1 MIDRFADA
9 GGLFF
14 FQKREKSERSLF
26 IMPCPHY
33 DIAIV
38 HHGKAS
44 AVAKAAYQSGERLY
58 SDREHRT
65 KKYKKEEGEVVYTE
79 IMLPPQAPPE
89 YADRNILWNAV
100 EAVEANWN
108 SQLARRFVITLPIE
122 LSLEDNIAL
131 IKEYC
136 RKEFLEKGMIVDLC
150 VHDPAPLG
158 HNPHAH
164 ILLTM
169 RPIDEQGHWMPKAR
183 KEYILDENGE
193 RIRTTKGNWKT
204 RKVRTTDWDDR
215 GNAEMW
221 RHDWEVIQNRYL
233 EMANRPERVS
243 MKSYE
248 RQGIEQIP
256 TVHMGPAAAA
266 MERKGIQT
274 DVGNLNRDIKETN
287 RLMAAIKRAITGLLS
302 WFAEVKQA
310 IAEIE
315 MQPKEVYLV
324 DLLIQ
329 KFDERKLD
337 RFLHWDNR
345 YGVRKADQKDFQ
357 RFITITSYMREHNV
371 LTVENLETHIA
382 GLNEQAKPLKSRMK
396 AIEKRQKEIDQLCD
410 RLERRQQLAP
420 IHDQYLKIHW
430 QGRKEKFKEAHKS
443 ELEEW
448 NRCDRFIRK
457 VMPGLQYSA
466 TELQAE
472 RKALQAEY
480 EELTVQ
486 MEPLQADIDIVKDIR
501 YLIKDLLPELVPEKT
516 ELTPERK
523 QEKRSMLAELHKNQ
537 QIVEERKAQN
547 PRCRW

>member
-1 MIDRFADA
+1 
-9 GGLFF
+9 
-14 FQKREKSERSLF
+14 
-26 IMPCPHY
+26 MPCPHY
-33 DIAIV
+33 RIKISSRAK
-38 HHGKAS
+38 GKNT
-44 AVAKAAYQSGERLY
+44 VAQAAYQSGERLFDER
-58 SDREHRT
+58 SHRT
-65 KKYKKEEGEVVYTE
+65 KDYREKRGIVFTE
-79 IMLPPQAPPE
+79 ILLPENAPPE
-89 YADRNILWNAV
+89 YSNRNTLWNAV
-100 EAVEANWN
+100 EAVEGQWN
-108 SQLARRFVITLPIE
+108 SQLARRFEIALPMELPIE
-122 LSLEDNIAL
+122 TSVEL
-131 IKEYC
+131 IRQHVQEQ
-136 RKEFLEKGMIVDLC
+136 FVSKGMIADLA
-150 VHDPAPLG
+150 VHDSWPPG

-164 ILLTM
+164 VMLTM
-169 RPIDEQGHWMPKAR
+169 RPMDEQGRWLPKSK
-183 KEYILDENGE
+183 KEYVLDENGE
-193 RIRTTKGNWKT
+193 RIQLPSGEWKSQ
-204 RKVRTTDWDDR
+204 KVNTVDWNEQS
-215 GNAEMW
+215 NAETW
-221 RHDWEVIQNRYL
+221 RHAWEELQNEYL
-233 EMANRPERVS
+233 QKAGREERID
-243 MKSYE
+243 MRSYE
-248 RQGIEQIP
+248 RQGIEKIP
-256 TVHMGPAAAA
+256 MVHQGPAVTA
-266 MERKGIQT
+266 MEARGIQT
-274 DVGNLNRDIKETN
+274 DIGNLNRDIRKTN
-287 RLMAAIKRAITGLLS
+287 KAIEAIRNAIKGLLS
-302 WFAEVKQA
+302 WLAEVKQA

-357 RFITITSYMREHNV
+357 RFITITNYMREHNV
-371 LTVENLETHIA
+371 LTVENLEEHVA

-430 QGRKEKFKEAHKS
+430 QGRKEKFKEAHKT
-443 ELEEW
+443 ELDEW

-516 ELTPERK
+516 ELTQKRK

-547 PRCRW
+547 HSRQKKQNREL